1 MERGSSRLWLSMQH
15 GFKKNKEENTKRN
28 KLKLKLMKRER
39 KKGGRK
45 QPEFL
50 VDILSTHPCVL
61 FPSGR
66 NKNCLCVFSR
76 PFRKCYRAIIAQ
88 LSNSQSLFR
97 LSLLPLPT
105 WAIPLTPPTP
115 PPLHAVC
122 WAALDWAEFDSQMG
136 EGSSCLHVISIT
148 LTNIFIWK
156 LFFSLTV
163 NNNNGGGKKPMA
175 IKHPVYLLISAL
187 GTHLHETPKALHA
200 CSNPAALIS
209 WCNTDWKRSLH
220 C

>member
-1 MERGSSRLWLSMQH
+1 
-15 GFKKNKEENTKRN
+15 
-28 KLKLKLMKRER
+28 MKRER

-45 QPEFL
+45 QPEFS

-61 FPSGR
+61 FPSGG

-105 WAIPLTPPTP
+105 WALPLTPP
-115 PPLHAVC
+115 HAVC
-122 WAALDWAEFDSQMG
+122 WAALDWAQFDSQMG
-136 EGSSCLHVISIT
+136 EGSCCLHVISIT
-148 LTNIFIWK
+148 LTHIFMWK
-156 LFFSLTV
+156 LFLPPTV

-175 IKHPVYLLISAL
+175 IKHPVYLLVSAL
-187 GTHLHETPKALHA
+187 GTHLHEVPEALHA
-200 CSNPAALIS
+200 CFNPAALIT
-209 WCNTDWKRSLH
+209 WYKTDWKRSLH
-220 C
+220 S